1 MSASYEGL
9 IETVPGINLE
19 VLRMDKYEIEKE
31 KDALFRGEF
40 EVVKELVA
48 ALTDGD
54 VRIKNL
60 KIDEG
65 LVMILMIWLGCQEG
79 VRQGDWQERPRPQGY
94 RY

>member
-1 MSASYEGL
+1 
-9 IETVPGINLE
+9 
-19 VLRMDKYEIEKE
+19 MDKYEIEKE

-65 LVMILMIWLGCQEG
+65 LVMILMI
-79 VRQGDWQERPRPQGY
+79 
-94 RY
+94 